1 MHSSANSDEHPRPC
15 TDHEIIVP
23 ADAIQRPERL
33 DYSRPPAT
41 RPYTT
46 TTERIA
52 PGTWLITIRWDP
64 SLLGLQAGEH
74 IRVHEDIC
82 KVALARAFKELWVR
96 FPTCKLVYGCID
108 VYSTVAL
115 YSSEQQPLTS
125 SQDGAV
131 ALTPWRF
138 PASAAVDGDD
148 NNDSNAP
155 AKLLAEWKSA
165 VPRNAY
171 DAKEAAWCDS
181 HRPKGK
187 GVIPL
192 GRPLPSSVSRA
203 DGPDGYSPLLVLGS
217 CSLCGM
223 DHEPCPG
230 DSSQAAWA
238 TVNKP

>member
-15 TDHEIIVP
+15 TDHVVIVP

-33 DYSRPPAT
+33 DYDRFTAT

-52 PGTWLITIRWDP
+52 PGTWLITIGWDTRLL
-64 SLLGLQAGEH
+64 SLQTGEN
-74 IRVHEDIC
+74 IRVDLDIC
-82 KVALARAFKELWVR
+82 EVALARAFKELWVR

-108 VYSTVAL
+108 VYSTMAL

-131 ALTPWRF
+131 AMTPWWF
-138 PASAAVDGDD
+138 PARAAVDGDD
-148 NNDSNAP
+148 DDDSNAP
-155 AKLLAEWKSA
+155 TKLLVLAEWKSV
-165 VPRNAY
+165 VPRNAF

-181 HRPKGK
+181 HRPREEAA
-187 GVIPL
+187 IPL
-192 GRPLPSSVSRA
+192 GKRFASSVSQKG
-203 DGPDGYSPLLVLGS
+203 DHSPLLVLGS